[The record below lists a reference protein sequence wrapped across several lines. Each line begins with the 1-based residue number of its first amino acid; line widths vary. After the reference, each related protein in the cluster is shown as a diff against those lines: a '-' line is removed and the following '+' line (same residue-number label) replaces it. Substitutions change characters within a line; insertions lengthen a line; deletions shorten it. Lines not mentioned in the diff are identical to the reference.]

1 MFGKNKVIAFPK
13 RSVHI
18 EAETYKKF
26 EAFNKTYCDLLS
38 EVYLDFYLLGECD
51 QGVIS
56 HSGFG
61 LFGILNNEKS
71 STEINENFYVFA
83 NPNNLRRKWRD
94 NKDQYFLAFNR
105 SLLYL
110 EYNYIKIKE

>member
-1 MFGKNKVIAFPK
+1 MFGKNRVIAFPS
-13 RSVHI
+13 RSVHL
-18 EAETYKKF
+18 EAETYKRFEKF
-26 EAFNKTYCDLLS
+26 NNSHCDLLS
-38 EVYLDFYLLGECD
+38 EVYLDFYLLGICD

-61 LFGILNNEKS
+61 LFGILNNKK
-71 STEINENFYVFA
+71 TTKEINENFYVFA

-94 NKDQYFLAFNR
+94 NKDQFFTAFNR

-110 EYNYIKIKE
+110 EYNYLKI